1 MRIENNLVT
10 VEMYPDA
17 GNGMLIGS
25 SSIQGTRKYQE
36 DAIFSKAYQHKTL
49 AVLCDGMGGLDDG
62 ALASN
67 TAVDSIRE
75 GFEQEEIEEVPLFFR
90 QQAKIADEKV
100 SMLTAEDGTQ
110 LSCGST
116 VVAVI
121 IRKNKLHWLSVGDSR
136 IYIVR
141 NQEILAVNEEHNYK
155 AELNKLLMEG
165 RITREYY
172 ESELYRGEALTSYIG
187 MGNVRLIDVNE
198 FPFDLIPGDYIIL
211 CSDGM
216 YRTLA
221 EEEIY
226 KIVTEHGDDVQKAA
240 IKLTDQVMGKGR
252 KNQDNTS
259 VIVLRYPQKNQEE
272 NLNEVNKM

>member
-1 MRIENNLVT
+1 MRKENDLVT
-10 VEMYPDA
+10 VEMYPEASD
-17 GNGMLIGS
+17 GMLMGN

-36 DAIFSKAYQHKTL
+36 DAIFGRVYQHKTL
-49 AVLCDGMGGLDDG
+49 AILCDGMGGLDNG
-62 ALASN
+62 TMASN
-67 TAVDSIRE
+67 TAVNSIRE
-75 GFEQEEIEEVPLFFR
+75 AFEQEEIEEVPLFFK

-100 SMLTAEDGTQ
+100 AMLTAEDGTQ
-110 LSCGST
+110 LSCGTT

-121 IRKNKLHWLSVGDSR
+121 ARSNKLYWLSVGDSR

-155 AELNKLLMEG
+155 AELNKMLMEG
-165 RITREYY
+165 TITKEYY
-172 ESELYRGEALTSYIG
+172 ESEIYRGEALTSYIG
-187 MGNVRLIDVNE
+187 VGNVSLMDVNE
-198 FPFDLIPGDYIIL
+198 FPFELVPGDYVIL

-226 KIVTEHGDDVQKAA
+226 KIVTENEDDVQKAA
-240 IKLTDQVMGKGR
+240 TELTDQVMKKGK

-259 VIVLRYPQKNQEE
+259 VIVMRYIKKCQEE
-272 NLNEVNKM
+272 NLDEVDKM

>member
-10 VEMYPDA
+10 LEMYPDESDR
-17 GNGMLIGS
+17 MLIGS

-36 DAIFSKAYQHKTL
+36 DAVFGKVYQHKTL

-67 TAVDSIRE
+67 TAINSIRE

-90 QQAKIADEKV
+90 QQARIADEKV
-100 SMLTAEDGTQ
+100 AMLTAEDGTQ

-121 IRKNKLHWLSVGDSR
+121 VRKNKLHWLSVGDSR

-141 NQEILAVNEEHNYK
+141 NKEILAVNEEHNYK
-155 AELNKLLMEG
+155 AELNKLLMEN
-165 RITREYY
+165 RITKEYY
-172 ESELYRGEALTSYIG
+172 ESEIYRGEALTSYIG
-187 MGNVRLIDVNE
+187 MGNVRLMDVNE
-198 FPFDLIPGDYIIL
+198 FPFELIPGDYVIL

-216 YRTLA
+216 YRTLV

-226 KIVTEHGDDVQKAA
+226 RIVTEHGDEVQAA
-240 IKLTDQVMGKGR
+240 ATKLTDQVVEKGK

-259 VIVLRYPQKNQEE
+259 VIVLRYSQKYQEE
-272 NLNEVNKM
+272 DFNEVSKM